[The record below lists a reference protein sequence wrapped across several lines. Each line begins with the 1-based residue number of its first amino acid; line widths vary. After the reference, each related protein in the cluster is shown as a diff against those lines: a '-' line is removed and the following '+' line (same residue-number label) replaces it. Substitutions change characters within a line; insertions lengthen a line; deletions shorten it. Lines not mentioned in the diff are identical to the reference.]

1 MARPQVGE
9 RVFAICGTNDDGI
22 VEVFGGG
29 VYIGHQRPPSGPFGL
44 SLDDLGKGYT
54 NPCIA
59 LDSGKRVFG
68 FECWWGAEDTV
79 RRSLEGRTTIT
90 VDIDAAR
97 ERAAA
102 LDAPPS
108 DGGAG

>member
-9 RVFAICGTNDDGI
+9 RAFAICGTNDDGN

-29 VYIGHQRPPSGPFGL
+29 VYIGPQRPPCGPFGL
-44 SLDDLGKGYT
+44 SLDDLGEDYV
-54 NPCIA
+54 NPCIE
-59 LDSGKRVFG
+59 LDNGKRVFG

-79 RRSLEGRTTIT
+79 IRSLEGRTTIT

-97 ERAAA
+97 DRAAA
-102 LDAPPS
+102 LGAPPS
-108 DGGAG
+108 EGE